1 MKIDQI
7 AGALGADVTEIDI
20 SAPLTDTQLNA
31 IKVALWQ
38 YGVLAFRNQT
48 ISPAQQLSFVK
59 QFGEIHYH

>member
-1 MKIDQI
+1 MKVDQI

-38 YGVLAFRNQT
+38 HGVLAFRNQ
-48 ISPAQQLSFVK
+48 IMS
-59 QFGEIHYH
+59 